1 MLATV
6 DLDYEFLCETDKIQ
20 NEPFDGNLPAKFKSH
35 ETTMPQQPPHCSF
48 GIGRF
53 ATHISREFTIAPS
66 DRSVV

>member
-1 MLATV
+1 
-6 DLDYEFLCETDKIQ
+6 
-20 NEPFDGNLPAKFKSH
+20 
-35 ETTMPQQPPHCSF
+35 MPQQPPHCSF